1 MGAIST
7 ELAQMLACD
16 CTITSIVLDD
26 HEVPLTLGRTQ
37 RLVPPSLR
45 RAVVAR
51 DVGCV
56 RCGAPAAWS
65 QCHHIA
71 PWSEGG
77 PTDLTNIALV
87 CGRCHREL
95 HRGYWDL
102 TIGQDGHVWII
113 PPERIDKHRRPVPG
127 FFRRA
132 QREEVA

>member
-1 MGAIST
+1 
-7 ELAQMLACD
+7 MLACD

-26 HEVPLTLGRTQ
+26 HEVPLKLGRTQ
-37 RLVPPSLR
+37 RLVPPGLR

-65 QCHHIA
+65 PVPPHRCA
-71 PWSEGG
+71 GG
-77 PTDLTNIALV
+77 ARGRSTDLTNIALV

-102 TIGQDGHVWII
+102 TIGPDGHVWII
-113 PPERIDKHRRPVPG
+113 PPERIDKDRRPVQG
-127 FFRRA
+127 FFRRTHQQEA
-132 QREEVA
+132 A